1 MRRSTKRP
9 IAAFVAAILIL
20 APMSKVQ
27 ALSVF
32 DGANY
37 SQNLLTAV
45 RNLQQINNQIRQL
58 QNEANML
65 LNMARNLER
74 LDYSSSA
81 QLQIALAQINI
92 LMQRAQ
98 GIAFEVTETETEYAT
113 HYPYEYAEAVTI
125 DQLVRHARTRWEHET
140 DAYRDTL
147 LVQAQTVQ
155 NVRADNALLD
165 NLMARSQSATGN
177 LQVAQ
182 AGNQLAALQVKQQMQ
197 TQQLLAAQFRAL
209 ALGDARQ
216 AADEEQARV
225 EFERFMGSRNAY
237 TPLR

>member
-113 HYPYEYAEAVTI
+113 HYPHEYAEAVTT

-165 NLMARSQSATGN
+165 NLMARSQNATGN

-209 ALGDARQ
+209 ALDDARQ
-216 AADEEQARV
+216 AADEKQARV